1 MNKINSLSL
10 EKSFFLKALAIIL
23 VILIHTLSSFQESV
37 FVGFN
42 GRWQTLAVL
51 IDKLCRFSVPLFVAL
66 SAHGLSQSYLKK
78 PLNYLQFLRQ
88 RLWKLIP
95 KYLLWCTIMILAVQI
110 IPSWHSDRPSPPLS
124 LLLLLGYAD
133 YHLYFVPMILQ
144 LYLIFPLLRFLH
156 QRQANLTLL
165 CALFIQVFW
174 FASFSYQDKLPF
186 NWPIFAEDHE
196 QYLWATNWLFYFV
209 LGMHLPK
216 ILSFLRQKVT
226 FWNIS
231 LSASLLI
238 SWLVFSLNA
247 IARIQAGSD
256 PLLVLRFT
264 QYSMIAWVS
273 LGIISLSFFASQ
285 LKAVPKFM
293 LWLGQKSYD
302 LYLSHTLLLRLVFSF
317 FVW

>member
-110 IPSWHSDRPSPPLS
+110 IPS
-124 LLLLLGYAD
+124 
-133 YHLYFVPMILQ
+133 
-144 LYLIFPLLRFLH
+144 
-156 QRQANLTLL
+156 
-165 CALFIQVFW
+165 
-174 FASFSYQDKLPF
+174 
-186 NWPIFAEDHE
+186 
-196 QYLWATNWLFYFV
+196 
-209 LGMHLPK
+209 
-216 ILSFLRQKVT
+216 
-226 FWNIS
+226 
-231 LSASLLI
+231 
-238 SWLVFSLNA
+238 
-247 IARIQAGSD
+247 
-256 PLLVLRFT
+256 
-264 QYSMIAWVS
+264 
-273 LGIISLSFFASQ
+273 
-285 LKAVPKFM
+285 
-293 LWLGQKSYD
+293 
-302 LYLSHTLLLRLVFSF
+302 
-317 FVW
+317 